1 MKTQELWTNL
11 GDVFIP
17 GCGFDSS
24 IGTYHRLYRS
34 NIGGT
39 VYLLES
45 QRKTSKL
52 ASEVKHLVNDLFT
65 LLGNW
70 KGTEENMQKL
80 VTLLFHTILLFVFY
94 QQVYMILRPHVKE
107 FLQSMAKIFEVFFT
121 VLIWYKIE
129 LTGREVEQLAPD
141 MCSLKLR
148 FVLREMRSLFFYWW

>member
-34 NIGGT
+34 NTGGT
-39 VYLLES
+39 VYLLEI
-45 QRKTSKL
+45 QRKTSQL

-65 LLGNW
+65 PLGNW
-70 KGTEENMQKL
+70 KEPEKKMENMQKV
-80 VTLLFHTILLFVFY
+80 VTLLFHTISLFLFY

-107 FLQSMAKIFEVFFT
+107 FLQSMAKIYEVFFT

-141 MCSLKLR
+141 KCSLKLR
-148 FVLREMRSLFFYWW
+148 FDLREMR